1 MGTNATFRHVGPIGG
16 PLAHRRHRFAWPLAA
31 AALALL
37 QAVPGTAKADD
48 TVKIGLILPMTG
60 PFQSTGRQIDA
71 AVNLYIQQH
80 GKTVAGK
87 QVEVILKDD
96 GGVADATKRL
106 AQELVVKDKVSFIA
120 GFGLTPL
127 AMAAAPIATQAKV
140 PEIVMAAATSAITDA
155 SPFIVRSSQTI
166 GQPSVV
172 LAGWAVKNGVKRV
185 VTLVSDYGP
194 GIDSE
199 KWFGTRFAENGGTV
213 VESLRVPLQNPDFAP
228 FLQRVQDDKPDAL
241 FVFVPS
247 GVGSVFVKQF
257 VERGLDKS
265 GVKLVALGDVT
276 DDDLLN
282 GMGDAVEGVVTA
294 GPYSTAHPS
303 SLNKEFVA
311 AFEKANP
318 GMRPNFMAVF
328 GYDGTAL
335 IYQALEKTKGSTDG
349 AALVDAM
356 KGTAFES
363 PRGPISIDPKT
374 REIVQDIYI
383 RKVEKQAGELYNVE
397 FATFDAIHDPAK
409 SP

>member
-1 MGTNATFRHVGPIGG
+1 MGMIATPAAHESCTAVRARPARSRGCFAVPI
-16 PLAHRRHRFAWPLAA
+16 
-31 AALALL
+31 ALALL
-37 QAVPGTAKADD
+37 QILPGTARADD

-71 AVNLYIQQH
+71 AVKLYIQQH

-87 QVEVILKDD
+87 QIEVILKDD

-106 AQELVVKDKVSFIA
+106 AQELVIKDKVSVIA

-140 PEIVMAAATSAITDA
+140 PEIVMAAATSAITEA
-155 SPFIVRSSQTI
+155 SPFVVRSSQTI

-172 LAGWAVKNGVKRV
+172 LAGWAAQNGIKKV

-199 KWFGTRFAENGGTV
+199 KWFGTRFAEKGGTV
-213 VESLRVPLQNPDFAP
+213 TESLRVPLQNPDFAP

-257 VERGLDKS
+257 IERGLDKS
-265 GVKLVALGDVT
+265 GIKLVALGDVT

-294 GPYSTAHPS
+294 GPYSAAHPS
-303 SLNKEFVA
+303 SLNKAFVA
-311 AFEKANP
+311 DFEKANG

-335 IYQALEKTKGSTDG
+335 IYQALEKTKGDTEG
-349 AALVDAM
+349 AALVEAM
-356 KGTAFES
+356 KGASFES

-383 RKVEKQAGELYNVE
+383 RKVEKQSGELYNVE
-397 FATFDAIHDPAK
+397 FATFEAVHDPAK

>member
-1 MGTNATFRHVGPIGG
+1 MGTTATTTAHESSAPTLHARRIGPT
-16 PLAHRRHRFAWPLAA
+16 LLT
-31 AALALL
+31 ALALL
-37 QAVPGTAKADD
+37 QAAPGTARAED

-71 AVNLYIQQH
+71 AVRLYIQQH

-96 GGVADATKRL
+96 GGVADAAKRL
-106 AQELVVKDKVSFIA
+106 AQELVVKDKVSVIA

-155 SPFIVRSSQTI
+155 SPFVVRSSQTI

-172 LAGWAVKNGVKRV
+172 LAGWAAQNGIKKV

-199 KWFGTRFAENGGTV
+199 KWFGTRFAEKGGAV

-257 VERGLDKS
+257 IERGLDKS
-265 GVKLVALGDVT
+265 GIKLVALGDVT

-294 GPYSTAHPS
+294 GPYSAAHPS
-303 SLNKEFVA
+303 SLNEAFVA
-311 AFEKANP
+311 DFEKANG

-335 IYQALEKTKGSTDG
+335 IYQALEKTKGDTDG
-349 AALVDAM
+349 TTLVEAM
-356 KGTAFES
+356 KGASFES

-383 RKVEKQAGELYNVE
+383 RKVEKQSGELYNVE
-397 FATFDAIHDPAK
+397 FATFEAVHDPAK